1 MSKEETAKKCRMT
14 KLSKKTN
21 DELISIIIRK
31 DDIERRN
38 SKVIDCLKQNV
49 IGLQK
54 KVDTIMSDKQLVE
67 DECAIKI
74 NEISNLQ
81 TQSKEYASEMERY
94 KDMYDKELLNN
105 ENIKKSF
112 NYVVYLVIVLIMVIV
127 VLIVL

>member
-31 DDIERRN
+31 DDVERRN
-38 SKVIDCLKQNV
+38 AKVIDCLKQNV

-67 DECAIKI
+67 DECAVKI

>member
-14 KLSKKTN
+14 KLSKKSN
-21 DELISIIIRK
+21 EELISIIIRK

-49 IGLQK
+49 LGLQK

-67 DECAIKI
+67 DECSNKI
-74 NEISNLQ
+74 DEIISLQ
-81 TQSKEYASEMERY
+81 TQSKQYASEMERY
-94 KDMYDKELLNN
+94 KAMYDKELLNN

-112 NYVVYLVIVLIMVIV
+112 SYIVYLVIVLIMVIV
-127 VLIVL
+127 ALIVL

>member
-105 ENIKKSF
+105 TNIKKSF

>member
-21 DELISIIIRK
+21 NELISIIIRK
-31 DDIERRN
+31 DDVERRN
-38 SKVIDCLKQNV
+38 AKVIDCLKQNV

-67 DECAIKI
+67 DECAVKI

>member
-105 ENIKKSF
+105 TNIKKSF
-112 NYVVYLVIVLIMVIV
+112 NYVIYLVIVLIMVIV